1 MPKQNRQITRYNGVY
16 YVDLTNGDQTYFMRY
31 KKDGKLIEE
40 RAGRKTQGWTA
51 AKANRLR
58 TDRLAGKSESNV
70 EKRIKDKAEK
80 ESLHNRWT
88 FQKLFNEYL
97 ACRPDLKGRAIDERR
112 FNSYLEKD
120 FGRKSPEEVTH
131 FDIEGL
137 KKRLYKKNL
146 KPATIR
152 HALEVLRRLSN
163 FAIKRNLCAG
173 ISFVIEMPK
182 VNNIQ
187 IEYLTQEQLVRLL
200 QVLAE
205 EPNIQAANIV
215 RFTLFTG
222 MRRGEIFNLMWKDI
236 NFRAKL
242 ISILDPKG
250 GLNVTIP
257 LNEMAEK
264 VLTTHPKTESDY
276 VFPGLNG
283 GRRNNFYRPLKRIK
297 EKARLPDN
305 FRMFHGLRHVYASQL
320 ASSNKVDLY
329 ILQKLLTQKSPLM
342 TQRYAHLRDDTL
354 MQASNVISDFMEQG
368 NQIID
373 IEEHLINKESM

>member
-16 YVDLTNGDQTYFMRY
+16 FVDLANGDQTYFMRY
-31 KKDGKLIEE
+31 KKDGKLTEE
-40 RAGRKTQGWTA
+40 KAGRKRQGWTA

-58 TDRLAGKSESNV
+58 TERLAGKSESNA

-97 ACRPDLKGRAIDERR
+97 ACRPDLKGRANDERR

-131 FDIEGL
+131 FDIERL

-187 IEYLTQEQLVRLL
+187 IEYLTHEQLVRLL

-222 MRRGEIFNLMWKDI
+222 MRRGEIFNLMWEDI
-236 NFRAKL
+236 NFRTKL

>member
-97 ACRPDLKGRAIDERR
+97 ACRPDLKGRANDERR

-131 FDIEGL
+131 FDIERL

-182 VNNIQ
+182 VNNVQ

-297 EKARLPDN
+297 EKARLPGN

>member
-16 YVDLTNGDQTYFMRY
+16 FVDLANGDQTYFMRY

-40 RAGRKTQGWTA
+40 RAGRKRQGWTA

-58 TDRLAGKSESNV
+58 TERLAGKSESNA

-80 ESLHNRWT
+80 DSLHSRWT

-97 ACRPDLKGRAIDERR
+97 DSRHDLKGRANDERR

-120 FGRKSPEEVTH
+120 FGNKSPEEVSH
-131 FDIEGL
+131 FDIERL
-137 KKRLYKKNL
+137 KKRLTKKNL

-163 FAIKRNLCAG
+163 FAVKRNLCAG
-173 ISFVIEMPK
+173 IRFVIEMPK

-187 IEYLTQEQLVRLL
+187 IEDLTQEQIARLL
-200 QVLAE
+200 KVLAE

-215 RFTLFTG
+215 RFALFTG
-222 MRRGEIFNLMWKDI
+222 MRRGEIFNLMWEDI
-236 NFRAKL
+236 NFRTK
-242 ISILDPKG
+242 SIRIRDPKG
-250 GLNVTIP
+250 GVDATIP
-257 LNEMAEK
+257 LNETAEK
-264 VLTTHPKTESDY
+264 VLSTHPKTESNY

-283 GRRNNFYRPLKRIK
+283 ERRNNFYRPLKRIK
-297 EKARLPDN
+297 EKAHLPSN

-320 ASSNKVDLY
+320 ASSGMVDLY
-329 ILQKLLTQKSPLM
+329 TLQKLLTHKSPLM
-342 TQRYAHLRDDTL
+342 TQRYAHLRGDAL
-354 MQASNVISDFMEQG
+354 MQASNVISGLIKQEEEVIEIEQQRSK
-368 NQIID
+368 NS
-373 IEEHLINKESM
+373 K